1 VTTWDPQ
8 KYAGF
13 WDLRRRP
20 ALDLIARLPQEPA
33 PRRILDLGCGPGTVT
48 TLLADRWPDAEI
60 VGVDSST
67 EMLADARALLPDV
80 TWVEGDLTA
89 YQPEAGDVA
98 PDLVFTNAALH
109 WVPDHETLI
118 PRLFGFVAPGGRLA
132 IQVPDKW
139 DQPSHTLG
147 FEIADQ
153 PRWRDRLDGAIARN
167 PLLDEDQYLDLL
179 LPVAADVDLWTTTYH
194 HVLDGPD
201 PVVEWFLG
209 SFLRAF
215 LSRLDDAEG
224 QDFVALYAAAMRA
237 AYPAR
242 DDGRTVMPFQRLF
255 IVARANP

>member
-8 KYAGF
+8 QYAQF
-13 WDLRRRP
+13 WDQRRRP
-20 ALDLIARLPQEPA
+20 ALDLIARLRPQPA

-48 TLLADRWPDAEI
+48 TLLVDRWPDAEI
-60 VGVDSST
+60 VGVDSSPS
-67 EMLADARALLPDV
+67 MLADARALLPDV
-80 TWVEGDLTA
+80 TWVEGDLTT
-89 YQPEAGDVA
+89 YEPDDP

-118 PRLFGFVAPGGRLA
+118 PRLMDQVAPGGTLA

-139 DQPSHTLG
+139 DQPSHTLA
-147 FEIADQ
+147 FELADQ
-153 PRWRDRLDGAIARN
+153 ERWRDRLDGAIDRN
-167 PLLDEDQYLDLL
+167 PLLAEAQYLDLL
-179 LPVAADVDLWTTTYH
+179 LPRAADVDLWTTTYH

-215 LSRLDDAEG
+215 LSRLTEAEG
-224 QDFVALYAAAMRA
+224 REFVAQYAAAMRE

-242 DDGRTVMPFQRLF
+242 PDGRTVMPFQRLF
-255 IVARANP
+255 IVATAKA

>member
-1 VTTWDPQ
+1 MTVWDPQ
-8 KYAGF
+8 QYAQF
-13 WDLRRRP
+13 WDQRRRP
-20 ALDLIARLPQEPA
+20 ALDLIARLRPEPA
-33 PRRILDLGCGPGTVT
+33 PRRILDIGCGPGTVT
-48 TLLADRWPDAEI
+48 TLLADRWPEAEI
-60 VGVDSST
+60 VGVDSSP
-67 EMLADARALLPDV
+67 EMLDDARALMPDV
-80 TWVEGDLTA
+80 TWVQADITTYEPGA
-89 YQPEAGDVA
+89 A
-98 PDLVFTNAALH
+98 PDLVFTNAVLH
-109 WVPDHETLI
+109 WVPDHETLV
-118 PRLFGFVAPGGRLA
+118 PRLFGLLAPGGTLA

-153 PRWRDRLDGAIARN
+153 ERWRDRLDGAIARN

-194 HVLDGPD
+194 HVLEGPD

-215 LSRLDDAEG
+215 LSRLDEAEG
-224 QDFVALYAAAMRA
+224 KDFVAQYAEAMRA

-255 IVARANP
+255 IVATARA